1 MQDNYRKLKK
11 ILREMFQMDQ
21 ADLDFGIYRIMNQ
34 KRAEVEQFLDHDLL
48 PQVKEAFQ
56 EYSSL
61 DRLKIEEKLSKLK
74 QTLEDAGVHPEE
86 SPKYQGLMNELNNSV
101 DIEAL
106 EQEVYSHLV
115 SFFSRYYD
123 DGDFLSRPR
132 YKEGVYAIPYKGEEV
147 KLHWANA
154 DQYYIKTSEY
164 FKNYTFKI
172 SDAKR
177 VHFKIIAA
185 GTEQDNNKEVSGK
198 ERRFVLYETEP
209 LLVEN
214 GELIIQFEYRVDSQ
228 KQDKLNEAAAE
239 FIEAAAGKK
248 PLSDYMELFTPTP
261 TEANPDRTL
270 LEKHIK
276 EYTARNTFDYFIH
289 KDLGGFLSREL
300 DFYLK
305 NEVFFID
312 DIDKRDPLFFQQ
324 SISKVK
330 VIKKIALKII
340 AFLAQLEDFQK
351 SLWLKK
357 KFVVETNY
365 CITLDRV
372 PDSLYSEIIANP
384 AQIEEWKRL
393 FAIEEIQPSLANPGY
408 SEPLTPEFLKS
419 NAYLLLDTAFF
430 SEEFKNKL
438 LASIENIDEQM
449 DGLLI
454 HSENYQAL
462 NLLQERYREQVKCIY
477 IDPPYN
483 TSASEIL
490 YKNSYKHSSWL
501 SFIDNRVESAMQLMN
516 SESILCIAID
526 DTEFSSL
533 SAYLLRLFGEER
545 YLANVIVRNNPH
557 GRAMAAGF
565 SQNHEYALFYGKSKD
580 SIIGRLPRDQNKLS
594 RYPEKDREGI
604 FAWMNFRTTGANS
617 RKIDRPKLFYPIFVS
632 KNGDIRISIMRW
644 SANKNE
650 WIPTEPVKHDE
661 MVVLPIDSSKTER
674 VWNLGW
680 ERARQEVKI
689 NLKARLVKGQWEIYR
704 KYRPNQEGAL
714 PGTWWE
720 HAKYSATESGTRVVK
735 DLLGK
740 RELFSYPKS
749 IYLVE
754 DCIRAANC
762 LENSIV
768 LDYFAGS
775 GTTGHAVI
783 NLNREDN
790 GKRKYILVEM
800 GEYFDTVLKPR
811 IQKVIYSKDWRDGKP
826 VSREGSSHM
835 FKYVRLE
842 SFEDTLN
849 NLELQRDEFQEIAL
863 RENTHIREQY
873 LLSYMLEIESQGSS
887 SLLNLDQFEDPFN
900 YKLNVYRNGESQPV
914 NVDMVETFNYLLGLQ
929 VRQTEFIRGF
939 KVVRGELLNGEKVLI
954 IWRSLKEKSNE
965 ELDNFFTK
973 QDYNTRDFD
982 FDRIYVNGDNN
993 LPNIKTGEERWKV
1006 YLIEQEFKRLMF
1018 DVSDI

>member
-1 MQDNYRKLKK
+1 MKDNYQKLKK

-74 QTLEDAGVHPEE
+74 QTLEDAGVNPED
-86 SPKYQGLMNELNNSV
+86 SPKYQELLNELNNSV
-101 DIEAL
+101 DMEAL

-164 FKNYTFKI
+164 FKDYTFKI
-172 SDAKR
+172 SDSKR

-185 GTEQDNNKEVSGK
+185 GTEQDNNKEASGK

-209 LLVEN
+209 FLLEN
-214 GELIIQFEYRVDSQ
+214 DELIIQFEYKVDPQ
-228 KQDKLNEAAAE
+228 KQDKLNEATAE
-239 FIEAAAGKK
+239 FIEAGAGKK
-248 PLSDYMELFTPTP
+248 PLSNYMELFAPAP

-270 LEKHIK
+270 LKKHLK

-312 DIDKRDPLFFQQ
+312 DIDKRDPRFFQQ

-372 PDSLYSEIIANP
+372 PDSLYSEIIANQ

-393 FAIEEIQPSLANPGY
+393 FAIEEIQPTLGNPGY
-408 SEPLTPEFLKS
+408 SEPLTHEFLKG
-419 NAYLLLDTAFF
+419 NPYLLLDTAFF
-430 SEEFKNKL
+430 SEEFKNNL
-438 LASIENIDEQM
+438 LASIENIDEQI

-454 HSENYQAL
+454 HSENFQAL
-462 NLLQERYREQVKCIY
+462 NLLQERYREQIKCVY

-483 TSASEIL
+483 TNASEII
-490 YKNSYKHSSWL
+490 YKNGYKDSSWL
-501 SFIDNRVESAMQLMN
+501 TMINDRIRFSQKLLSQSGIKCITIDDVEMKRL
-516 SESILCIAID
+516 SILLGSIV
-526 DTEFSSL
+526 
-533 SAYLLRLFGEER
+533 GEQNILG
-545 YLANVIVRNNPH
+545 YVVIKNNPS
-557 GRAMAAGF
+557 GRSTQSGISIA
-565 SQNHEYALFYGKSKD
+565 HEYAIFVAKSPL
-580 SIIGRLPRDQNKLS
+580 SRIGRLDRTEEQKGRYDQKD
-594 RYPEKDREGI
+594 EKGYFE
-604 FAWMNFRTTGANS
+604 WVNFRKHGGFRLES
-617 RKIDRPKLFYPIFVS
+617 PSMFYPIIINKKAGTMRIPNMQWDDE
-632 KNGDIRISIMRW
+632 KNKWILNDIP
-644 SANKNE
+644 NDNE
-650 WIPTEPVKHDE
+650 TI
-661 MVVLPIDSSKTER
+661 VLPIDENDIERRWKWGIER
-674 VWNLGW
+674 VLANPSDMSVRDDRNGNPY
-680 ERARQEVKI
+680 VYI
-689 NLKARLVKGQWEIYR
+689 KARLNDKGI
-704 KYRPNQEGAL
+704 L
-714 PGTWWE
+714 PLTWWDKKE
-720 HAKYSATESGTRVVK
+720 YSATAYGTN
-735 DLLGK
+735 LLKGIFGDSNA
-740 RELFSYPKS
+740 FSYPKS
-749 IYLVE
+749 VFAVADCLRVCDVE
-754 DCIRAANC
+754 DD
-762 LENSIV
+762 NSII

-790 GKRKYILVEM
+790 GNRKYILVEM

-835 FKYVRLE
+835 FKYMRLE
-842 SFEDTLN
+842 SYEDTLN

-863 RENTHIREQY
+863 RENTRIREQY
-873 LLSYMLEIESQGSS
+873 FLSYMLEIESQGSP

-900 YKLNVYRNGESQPV
+900 YKLNVYRNGENQHV

-929 VRQTEFIRGF
+929 VQQTEFIRGF
-939 KVVRGELLNGEKVLI
+939 KVVKGELLNGEKVLI
-954 IWRSLKEKSNE
+954 IWRNLKEKSNE

>member
-1 MQDNYRKLKK
+1 MKDNYQKLKK

-48 PQVKEAFQ
+48 PQIKESFQ

-61 DRLKIEEKLSKLK
+61 DQLKIKEKLSKLK
-74 QTLEDAGVHPEE
+74 QTLEDAGVKPEE
-86 SPKYQGLMNELNNSV
+86 SPKYQELMNELNNSV
-101 DIEAL
+101 DMEAL
-106 EQEVYSHLV
+106 EQEVFSHLV

-164 FKNYTFKI
+164 FKDYTFKI
-172 SDAKR
+172 SDSKR
-177 VHFKIIAA
+177 VHFKIVSA
-185 GTEQDNNKEVSGK
+185 GTEQDNNKEANGK
-198 ERRFVLYETEP
+198 ERRFVLYEAEP
-209 LLVEN
+209 FLVEN
-214 GELIIQFEYRVDSQ
+214 NELIIQFEYRVDAL

-239 FIEAAAGKK
+239 FIKAGAGKK
-248 PLSDYMELFTPTP
+248 PLSNYMELFAPAP
-261 TEANPDRTL
+261 TESNPDRTL
-270 LEKHIK
+270 LEKHLK

-312 DIDKRDPLFFQQ
+312 DIDKHDPLFFQQ

-340 AFLAQLEDFQK
+340 AFLAQLENFQK

-357 KFVVETNY
+357 KFVIETNY

-372 PDSLYSEIIANP
+372 PEYLYDEIIANQV
-384 AQIEEWKRL
+384 QIEEWIRL
-393 FAIEEIQPSLANPGY
+393 FAIEEIQSSLGNPGY
-408 SEPLTPEFLKS
+408 SEPLTPEFLKGNS
-419 NAYLLLDTAFF
+419 YLLLDTAFF

-438 LASIENIDEQM
+438 LASIENIDEQI

-454 HSENYQAL
+454 HSENFQAL
-462 NLLQERYREQVKCIY
+462 NLLQERYREQVKCVY

-483 TSASEIL
+483 TVHSEII
-490 YKNSYKHSSWL
+490 YKNQYKHSTWL
-501 SFIDNRVESAMQLMN
+501 SFIANTTRIIPVFWEPTFSFGL
-516 SESILCIAID
+516 AID
-526 DTEFSSL
+526 DYELVRLMPLLDTLFPNLDKDIIVVNHHPQGAGGRL
-533 SAYLLRLFGEER
+533 SRTHEYYIILSNKYAPPYLGAPLDSYQEERSFMRSGTAENNFRYGRWKSFYALLYDHKIKRIVNAEEPVPLGEKYPVEKTAEGYTRIYPINSNGEER
-545 YLANVIVRNNPH
+545 VWRSSYITGKMRAQNGELAVSNRGSVYQIID
-557 GRAMAAGF
+557 
-565 SQNHEYALFYGKSKD
+565 HE
-580 SIIGRLPRDQNKLS
+580 
-594 RYPEKDREGI
+594 
-604 FAWMNFRTTGANS
+604 T
-617 RKIDRPKLFYPIFVS
+617 
-632 KNGDIRISIMRW
+632 
-644 SANKNE
+644 
-650 WIPTEPVKHDE
+650 
-661 MVVLPIDSSKTER
+661 
-674 VWNLGW
+674 
-680 ERARQEVKI
+680 
-689 NLKARLVKGQWEIYR
+689 
-704 KYRPNQEGAL
+704 
-714 PGTWWE
+714 
-720 HAKYSATESGTRVVK
+720 
-735 DLLGK
+735 K
-740 RELFSYPKS
+740 REVLFSNWTDSRFNAGIHGTNVLRDMGLGSCFDYPKS
-749 IYLVE
+749 VHTLVTGLWAQTYG
-754 DCIRAANC
+754 DIH
-762 LENSIV
+762 STI

-835 FKYVRLE
+835 FKYMRLE

-849 NLELQRDEFQEIAL
+849 NLELHRSEFQEMTLA
-863 RENTHIREQY
+863 ENARIREQY
-873 LLSYMLEIESQGSS
+873 LLSYMLEIESQGSP

-900 YKLNVYRNGESQPV
+900 YKLNAYRNGESQPV
-914 NVDMVETFNYLLGLQ
+914 TVDMVETFNYLLGLKVQ
-929 VRQTEFIRGF
+929 QTECIRGF
-939 KVVRGELLNGEKVLI
+939 RVVRGELLNGEKVLI
-954 IWRSLKEKSNE
+954 IWRNLKEKSNQD
-965 ELDNFFTK
+965 LDNFFTR
-973 QDYNTRDFD
+973 QGYNSRDYE

-1018 DVSDI
+1018 DVSDK